1 MTDTPKPKRPRG
13 RPPSAD
19 PRRMWTVS
27 LSQSERDQISKIT
40 GQASLTDAVRV
51 LMRRARQKPRQ
62 EPQE

>member
-1 MTDTPKPKRPRG
+1 MTDQPKRPRG

-19 PRRMWTVS
+19 PCVAWKVS
-27 LSQSERDQISKIT
+27 LSHGERDWLLKHT
-40 GQASLTDAVRV
+40 GTKSLTEALRV